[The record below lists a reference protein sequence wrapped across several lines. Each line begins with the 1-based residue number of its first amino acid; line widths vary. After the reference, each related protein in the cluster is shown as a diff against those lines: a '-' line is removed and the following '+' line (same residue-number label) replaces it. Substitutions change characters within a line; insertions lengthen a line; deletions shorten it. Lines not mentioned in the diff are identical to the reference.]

1 MHILCSLQLQ
11 DMELNCARTY
21 RKVCNVLAAFGLWN
35 RGGKASSRQKSKH
48 TIRQTHAHDTLD
60 VLDTLSCTSKG
71 ESSDGIP
78 YGPYPSRLY
87 YEEENT
93 NLNPRRY
100 GLDRVDSNS
109 VCEVR
114 SSYSS

>member
-35 RGGKASSRQKSKH
+35 RGGKASNRQKSKH
-48 TIRQTHAHDTLD
+48 TIRQTHAHG
-60 VLDTLSCTSKG
+60 SPSSKG
-71 ESSDGIP
+71 ESSDGIT

-100 GLDRVDSNS
+100 GLDRVDSSS